1 MADIV
6 SEVAAKTGISP
17 EMAKM
22 GLGAILAYLKNNMS
36 ADNYAK
42 LSAVVPGANDM
53 VNEAA
58 KSGAAPSSGVLS
70 AVGGA
75 VSKLFGG
82 SGGGQLISSLTSAG
96 FSADQLQEFLPKV
109 MESLKGKL
117 PDDVM
122 KQASG
127 LLPVP
132 ETSTK

>member
-6 SEVAAKTGISP
+6 SELATRCGISP

-22 GLGAILAYLKNNMS
+22 GLGAILAYCKSNMS
-36 ADNYAK
+36 ADNFSK
-42 LSAVVPGANDM
+42 LSAVVPGSDDLM
-53 VNEAA
+53 SQAA
-58 KSGAAPSSGVLS
+58 KAGAAPSGGILGS
-70 AVGGA
+70 VGSA

-82 SGGGQLISSLTSAG
+82 SGGQLVSSLTSAG
-96 FSADQLQEFLPKV
+96 FSGDQLEKFVPGV

-117 PDDVM
+117 PDDLM
-122 KQASG
+122 KQVGG

>member
-6 SEVAAKTGISP
+6 TEVAAKTGMSP
-17 EMAKM
+17 ELVRK
-22 GLGAILAYLKNNMS
+22 GLGAILAYLKTKMS

-42 LSAVVPGANDM
+42 LQAAVPGADGL
-53 VNEAA
+53 VDEAA
-58 KSGAAPSSGVLS
+58 KAGAAPSGGMLG

-82 SGGGQLISSLTSAG
+82 SGEGQLLTGLTSAG
-96 FSADQLQEFLPKV
+96 FSTDQLQEFLPKV

-117 PDDVM
+117 PADVM

-132 ETSTK
+132 ESSTK